1 MKKMSLYHLRDSMI
15 NLHVHTMY
23 SLQDSVIKPNDLA
36 ILLKKYKQDAC
47 AITDHGSISGWYDF
61 NKACLDQNIKPIF
74 GNEFY
79 CVDSYNDD
87 NKTRRDHLVLLAMN
101 QEGLHNIRTLQKI
114 SVEHFYYRPILSYEV
129 LKEHTSGIY
138 CTSACSLSSISKN
151 ILNNN
156 FKEAEQ
162 YAEFFDE
169 IFDGNFSLELQ
180 FHPNYADQDIINNSL
195 VQIADGYGISL
206 SVSSD
211 AHFLDENQRYLRRAI
226 QAISWH
232 KSFEDIDESLKSNC
246 LGNDDLIL
254 KFAEETSFD
263 LDIVKKALHQT
274 ERISQKCNA
283 QLEGA
288 YPKIPVFNKHDKLDE
303 LFEQV
308 RW

>member
-1 MKKMSLYHLRDSMI
+1 
-15 NLHVHTMY
+15 
-23 SLQDSVIKPNDLA
+23 
-36 ILLKKYKQDAC
+36 
-47 AITDHGSISGWYDF
+47 
-61 NKACLDQNIKPIF
+61 
-74 GNEFY
+74 
-79 CVDSYNDD
+79 
-87 NKTRRDHLVLLAMN
+87 
-101 QEGLHNIRTLQKI
+101 
-114 SVEHFYYRPILSYEV
+114 
-129 LKEHTSGIY
+129 
-138 CTSACSLSSISKN
+138 
-151 ILNNN
+151 
-156 FKEAEQ
+156 
-162 YAEFFDE
+162 
-169 IFDGNFSLELQ
+169 
-180 FHPNYADQDIINNSL
+180 L
-195 VQIADGYGISL
+195 VQIADGYGIPL

-232 KSFEDIDESLKSNC
+232 KSFEDVDESLKSNC